1 MKEAH
6 HSVEMM
12 QGVDKIHGV
21 HMIQGFETHGVN
33 MIQRVKMI
41 QGVDRTHV
49 VSMIQGFDRTH
60 VVSMIQGFDRTH
72 VVNIIL
78 QPICFLN
85 GNNLPAICQLLLC
98 IHSGFF
104 RVFKFAL

>member
-60 VVSMIQGFDRTH
+60 VV
-72 VVNIIL
+72 NIIL